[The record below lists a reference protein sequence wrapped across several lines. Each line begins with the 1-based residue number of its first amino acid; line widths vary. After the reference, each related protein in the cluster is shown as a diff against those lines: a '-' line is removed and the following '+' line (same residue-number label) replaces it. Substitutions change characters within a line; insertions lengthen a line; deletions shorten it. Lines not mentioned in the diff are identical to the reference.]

1 MSASLAAQTFQALS
15 SELQS
20 SMSKRRC
27 GLDVNG
33 TTTETAEY
41 NTVFVDTSLGTHFAM
56 LVSKS
61 DTKMVL
67 EHMKCFPKIVEIR
80 IHSLKVKRRATLY
93 HMPDSMHIWS
103 AFHGVKGSWFL
114 SVDASGIPSFDFNQ
128 NSSELGLSGC
138 MKMEVRNVTTNR
150 GGLSSDINGTHT
162 LPLSFPGGVAAKYV
176 DLGMIPKKNCM
187 NTGSHSKKKRKMRHT
202 QDAFHNSN
210 FDATTEVLR
219 VMNDQCVL
227 NEGSLLPAVVEKSNI
242 GNIVNC
248 QNHLGSDK
256 KKGGTVLEKISP
268 NMMDSEKEFEVCQ
281 DVRALEIAVNIQD
294 TSEVGQTLKVASI
307 QPYETHIP
315 EEKHYTLKREVEV
328 PSSYKASDQSIPDL
342 TRKESPE
349 LTGRRKKRRKKG
361 AKQLAST
368 NIERPGTEQNDNGIS
383 GCSRLLCP
391 ISGHIPEETDKEE
404 SILYP
409 KGKDAQF
416 ELLDGSTQDTDEK
429 LPSAH
434 ENEAYFL
441 TLSQTKQTLEAV
453 DAGKRELNE
462 KTQNSASNALG
473 DFPVSEK
480 EKQILESIQVE
491 KDSDIKAKKKRKKKM
506 HTSSNV
512 KENLT
517 VKDQKVGVGLSR
529 TEENLMNSVNSEMD
543 EIHVASSQVLSCKSE
558 EKLQEKHEI
567 AVITGDL
574 ARTKDDEGE
583 GSNFKQYFVPVRYQ
597 DIVGS
602 PDKVEK
608 ASQSNMEMKTMK
620 NVAKNGLPS
629 NMKESIL
636 YPKGVDVQLELLD
649 GSTLD
654 ADEKLLSAH
663 GNEADFMMLTQ
674 AKQTL
679 EAVASGKREMDKDN
693 QTFAG
698 NAHADFSVVE
708 KDNHTVES
716 NLVEKD
722 IENTMNKDKKAKNK
736 RKKKVLT
743 ISDLQEN
750 LAEKDQ
756 NAGVGLSTADE
767 SSMSNVNL
775 EMEGIHVTS
784 SQVVSRKSE
793 EKLEEKHGIAVN
805 TDDLARTAEDQGEGI
820 NFKQYFVPCQYQ
832 DKLCS
837 PGEVKTARQEMKIL
851 KKLEKN
857 GLPSDREEIILC
869 SKGQDVLLLDG
880 STQDGDEKVLGA
892 HGNEADSVM
901 STQTKQ
907 TLEAVASRKGE
918 MDKET
923 QNSAVNAHADF
934 PVSEKVSQILDS
946 HQVKDSKNTV
956 NKDQK
961 AKNKRKKKVLT
972 TSDVQENLTEEQKVC
987 VGVST
992 AEGNSKSYINSETEE
1007 IHVASSQ
1014 VVSRKSE
1021 EKLEEK
1027 HEFAINTDDLARKT
1041 EDEGEGINFKQY
1053 FVACQYQDKVPSPG
1067 KIKKA
1072 SESNMEM
1079 KSLKKVK
1086 RKGLSSV
1093 SISTEVE
1100 SSLDLAANQE
1110 SESKSLARK
1119 DSAKRHGDSATTIQ
1133 KPMGTPESSLP
1144 YKKNASF
1151 KKSSSQSSEKVP
1163 EKREIKISQSG
1174 LNGTNRMEMKTTEK
1188 RSLLAGAIFD
1198 DNSGESSGDENETA
1212 HLSGST
1218 GSPSDS
1224 SSMSDYS
1231 VGESNLSQDS
1241 IRNGSSDAKERST
1254 GRKDKSSTPCT
1265 GEYDTAYDPEKLES
1279 VQEDKDDDL
1288 TG

>member
-1 MSASLAAQTFQALS
+1 
-15 SELQS
+15 
-20 SMSKRRC
+20 MSKRRR

-41 NTVFVDTSLGTHFAM
+41 NTVFVDTSLGTHLAM

-61 DTKMVL
+61 NTKMVL

-80 IHSLKVKRRATLY
+80 IHSVKVKRRATFY
-93 HMPDSMHIWS
+93 HIPDSMQIWS
-103 AFHGVKGSWFL
+103 AFHGVKGNWFL

-138 MKMEVRNVTTNR
+138 MKMEVMNVGTNC
-150 GGLSSDINGTHT
+150 GGFLSDINGIQT
-162 LPLSFPGGVAAKYV
+162 LPSSFPGGVAAKYV
-176 DLGMIPKKNCM
+176 DLGMIPEKNCM
-187 NTGSHSKKKRKMRHT
+187 NTRSRPKKKRKTRHT

-210 FDATTEVLR
+210 FDATTEVLC
-219 VMNDQCVL
+219 VINDQCVL
-227 NEGSLLPAVVEKSNI
+227 NEGSLVPAVVEKSNI
-242 GNIVNC
+242 GNIVNY

-256 KKGGTVLEKISP
+256 KEERAVLENISP
-268 NMMDSEKEFEVCQ
+268 DMMDSEKEFEVCQ
-281 DVRALEIAVNIQD
+281 DVWAREIAVNIQD
-294 TSEVGQTLKVASI
+294 TSKVGKTLKVASI

-315 EEKHYTLKREVEV
+315 EEKHYSLKREVEV

-349 LTGRRKKRRKKG
+349 LTGRRKKRKKKG

-368 NIERPGTEQNDNGIS
+368 NIERLGTEQNDNGIS

-404 SILYP
+404 IILYP
-409 KGKDAQF
+409 KRKDAQL
-416 ELLDGSTQDTDEK
+416 ELLDGSTQDADEK
-429 LPSAH
+429 LLSAH
-434 ENEAYFL
+434 GNEADLL

-453 DAGKRELNE
+453 DSGKRELDEN
-462 KTQNSASNALG
+462 TQNSAGNALG

-480 EKQILESIQVE
+480 EKQIMKSNQVE
-491 KDSDIKAKKKRKKKM
+491 KDSDIKSKKKRKKI

-512 KENLT
+512 QENLT

-529 TEENLMNSVNSEMD
+529 TEENLMNSEME
-543 EIHVASSQVLSCKSE
+543 EIHLASSQVLSCKSE
-558 EKLQEKHEI
+558 EKLQEKHGI

-574 ARTKDDEGE
+574 ARTEDDEGE
-583 GSNFKQYFVPVRYQ
+583 GSNFKQYCVPVRYQ

-602 PDKVEK
+602 PDKLEK
-608 ASQSNMEMKTMK
+608 SSQSNMEMKTMK

-629 NMKESIL
+629 NMIESIL

-654 ADEKLLSAH
+654 ADEKLLSVH
-663 GNEADFMMLTQ
+663 GNEAHFMMLTQ
-674 AKQTL
+674 TKQTL
-679 EAVASGKREMDKDN
+679 KAAASWKEEMDKDS

-722 IENTMNKDKKAKNK
+722 SENTMNKDKKAKNK

-750 LAEKDQ
+750 LTERDRY
-756 NAGVGLSTADE
+756 AGVGLSIAGE

-820 NFKQYFVPCQYQ
+820 NFKQYLVPCQYQ
-832 DKLCS
+832 DKVCS
-837 PGEVKTARQEMKIL
+837 PDEVKTASQEMKIL
-851 KKLEKN
+851 KKVEKN

-869 SKGQDVLLLDG
+869 SKGQNVPLLD
-880 STQDGDEKVLGA
+880 SSNKDGDEKVLGA

-907 TLEAVASRKGE
+907 TLEAVASGNGE
-918 MDKET
+918 MDKDT
-923 QNSAVNAHADF
+923 QNYAVNAHADF
-934 PVSEKVSQILDS
+934 HVSGKESQILDS
-946 HQVKDSKNTV
+946 DQVKDSDNAV

-972 TSDVQENLTEEQKVC
+972 TSDIQENLTEEQKVC

-992 AEGNSKSYINSETEE
+992 AEGNSKSYINSEMEE
-1007 IHVASSQ
+1007 LHVASSQ

-1021 EKLEEK
+1021 EKIEEK
-1027 HEFAINTDDLARKT
+1027 HEFAINTDDLARKN

-1053 FVACQYQDKVPSPG
+1053 FVPCQYQDKVPSPG
-1067 KIKKA
+1067 KMKKA
-1072 SESNMEM
+1072 SQSNMEM
-1079 KSLKKVK
+1079 KYLKKVK

-1093 SISTEVE
+1093 SISTDVE

-1110 SESKSLARK
+1110 SESKTRARK

-1133 KPMGTPESSLP
+1133 KPMGTPESSLSH
-1144 YKKNASF
+1144 KKNASL
-1151 KKSSSQSSEKVP
+1151 KKSSSRSSEKVP
-1163 EKREIKISQSG
+1163 EKREIKMSQSG

-1188 RSLLAGAIFD
+1188 SSLLAGAIFD
-1198 DNSGESSGDENETA
+1198 DNSGESSADENGMT

-1231 VGESNLSQDS
+1231 VGKSNFRQDS
-1241 IRNGSSDAKERST
+1241 IKNGSSDAKERST
-1254 GRKDKSSTPCT
+1254 GRKDKSKLDTLCT